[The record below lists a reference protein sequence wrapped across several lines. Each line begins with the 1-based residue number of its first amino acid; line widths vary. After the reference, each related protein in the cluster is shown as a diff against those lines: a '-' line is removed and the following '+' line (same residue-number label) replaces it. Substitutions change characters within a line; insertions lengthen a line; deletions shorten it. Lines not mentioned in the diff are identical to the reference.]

1 MHLLIKPASG
11 ACNMHC
17 RYCFYADEM
26 ACRETGSFGMMSR
39 ETLETVV
46 RRAIEYSA
54 ADGWVG
60 FMFQGGEPTLA
71 GLDFY
76 RALIEYIE
84 RYNTARLPVQ
94 LGLQTNGMLIDD
106 EWAAFF
112 AEHHFLIGLSLDG
125 TKEIH
130 NANRV
135 DARGEGTH
143 SRVMRAA
150 AALSRHGCDF
160 NLLTVVTDR
169 TARGVTAMYNFFAKN
184 GFTWQQ
190 YIPCLP
196 PFEAADGDA
205 PLTAGAY
212 GDFLCRLFDLWY
224 ADFTAGRYVYN
235 RTFENYIG
243 MLAGRP
249 PESCDMCGQCSMQF
263 VLEADGGV
271 YPCDFYVLDE
281 YRLGNFVTDPLEAI
295 LAREREIGFVETS
308 RQKTDECR
316 ACRWFPLC
324 RGGCRRQGGRF
335 CEAYKQFFAHTIDRM
350 QQLARLAARR

>member
-1 MHLLIKPASG
+1 MHLLIKPVSG
-11 ACNMHC
+11 ACNMRC

-26 ACRETGSFGMMSR
+26 ACRETKSYGRMSLAV
-39 ETLETVV
+39 LEEAVK
-46 RRAIEYSA
+46 RAIADSA

-76 RALIEYIE
+76 RALVDFIA
-84 RYNTARLPVQ
+84 RYNTAGLRVQ
-94 LGLQTNGMLIDD
+94 LGLQTNGLLIDD
-106 EWAAFF
+106 AWAAFL
-112 AEHHFLIGLSLDG
+112 AEHHFLVGLSLDG

-135 DARGEGTH
+135 DAEGEGTH

-150 AALSRHGCDF
+150 ATLTRHGCAF

-169 TARGVTAMYNFFAKN
+169 TARAVTAMYNFFAKN

-196 PFEAADGDA
+196 PFGEAADKP
-205 PLTAGAY
+205 PLSAEAY

-224 ADFTAGRYVYN
+224 ADLAAGRYVYN
-235 RTFENYIG
+235 RTFENYVG
-243 MLAGRP
+243 MLAERP
-249 PESCDMCGQCSMQF
+249 PEACDMCGQCSVQF

-281 YRLGNFVTDPLEAI
+281 WRLGNFVTDPLEAI
-295 LAREREIGFVETS
+295 LARERELGFVAAS
-308 RQKTDECR
+308 REKRDECR

-324 RGGCRRQGGRF
+324 RGGCRRQGGMF
-335 CEAYKQFFAHTIDRM
+335 CEAYKRFFTHSIGR
-350 QQLARLAARR
+350 LERLAAMVGRP